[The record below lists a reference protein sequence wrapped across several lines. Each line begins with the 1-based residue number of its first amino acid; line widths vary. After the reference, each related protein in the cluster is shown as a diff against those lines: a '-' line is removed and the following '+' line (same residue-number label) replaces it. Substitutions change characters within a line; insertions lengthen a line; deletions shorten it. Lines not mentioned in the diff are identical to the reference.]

1 MSAAAILDVEASRE
15 AGGSIAG
22 VAVGIVK
29 ANDDPDGLG
38 RVKLSL
44 PWRQQDF
51 VSDWAR
57 VLAPMAGKD
66 RGTYFIPEVG
76 DEVLVGFDRND
87 IRYPYVLGA
96 LWSDTDKPPDANSN
110 SANDIRMV
118 KSRKGH
124 FLKFDDSATKGV
136 ITIQLSDGKKV
147 EIDDDGIRITDKQN
161 AITIDSNGGAITIQ
175 ATTSLT
181 LKAPQISIEA
191 SGKLELKGGGSLS
204 ASAGVVRIN

>member
-1 MSAAAILDVEASRE
+1 MSAAAILDIEASRE

-29 ANDDPDGLG
+29 ANDDPEGLG

-44 PWRQQDF
+44 PWRQPDF

-57 VLAPMAGKD
+57 VLAPMAGND
-66 RGTYFIPEVG
+66 RGAYFIPEVG

-87 IRYPYVLGA
+87 IRYPYVLGS
-96 LWSDTDKPPDANSN
+96 LWSDTDKPPEANAN
-110 SANDIRMV
+110 GENDIRMV

-124 FLKFDDSATKGV
+124 FLKFDDAAAKGV
-136 ITIQLSDGKKV
+136 ITIQLSDGKKI
-147 EIDDDGIRITDKQN
+147 EIDDDGIRITDQQN
-161 AITIDSNGGAITIQ
+161 AIEIDSRGGSITIQ
-175 ATTSLT
+175 AAASLS